1 MKPISEMNLAEL
13 ADALDALRPTH
24 SLNGLVRDRL
34 RELHEQTRWIPVS
47 ERMPTEAD
55 GDAEGYV
62 LVRGVNTEGSA
73 QHDIDLWH
81 DLSIWNGKYWNLT
94 HWKSITPP
102 EAL

>member
-24 SLNGLVRDRL
+24 SLNGLVQDRL

-55 GDAEGYV
+55 AD
-62 LVRGVNTEGSA
+62 R
-73 QHDIDLWH
+73 
-81 DLSIWNGKYWNLT
+81 NGK
-94 HWKSITPP
+94 HRKGESIDVYFHYIPVGGDT
-102 EAL
+102 